1 MAIPFSHPIFHSR
14 YDFNKG
20 LPKIHEHDGGAPKGY
35 GLFYKDRMVV
45 FYSYN
50 TDIGDGME
58 DYVVHKDPPEKHE
71 QALRMGINVITWF
84 LLNP

>member
-1 MAIPFSHPIFHSR
+1 VFHSR
-14 YDFNKG
+14 YHFNGG
-20 LPKIHEHDGGAPKGY
+20 LPKIHEHDGGPPKGY
-35 GLFYKDRMVV
+35 GLFHKGKMVV

-58 DYVVHKDPPEKHE
+58 DYEVHKDPPEKHE
-71 QALRMGINVITWF
+71 QALRMGINIITWF